1 MQYNEVMR
9 GLALAD
15 NHIFVGV
22 GSLPVQE
29 QESALQSGKQLINL
43 NFISAACVTRNINS
57 GIIRHNM
64 LVM

>member
-29 QESALQSGKQLINL
+29 QESAMQTGKQHNNL
-43 NFISAACVTRNINS
+43 NINISSLC
-57 GIIRHNM
+57 HKEYK
-64 LVM
+64 

>member
-1 MQYNEVMR
+1 MR
-9 GLALAD
+9 GSALAD

-43 NFISAACVTRNINS
+43 NLNISSLCQKEYK
-57 GIIRHNM
+57 
-64 LVM
+64 